1 MAERHASDSPG
12 GPIRQKTLKNA
23 IHCSGVSL
31 HHGVRVPMI
40 LRPAP
45 ADSGI
50 RFRRSDAGRNDP
62 VVPAIWRNVRES
74 SLCTALANG
83 DGVAVT
89 TVEHLMAAL
98 AGCGID
104 NIEIELAGPEVP
116 VMDGSAWPFVF
127 LVECAGTVEQDA
139 PRRAIRVLKPVSVG
153 DSDRRAS
160 LEPGSG
166 LAISFEIDYPGTIIA
181 QQSCSVQL
189 ADGTFKADISRA
201 RTFGFLDEVDA
212 LRAAGLAR
220 GASLDNVI
228 VVKGNA
234 VLNEGGLRYPDEFVR
249 HKVLDSIGDLYLA
262 SGPIIGHFRGCR
274 SGHRMNH
281 QLLRA
286 LFEDPTAWEPSP
298 LYATDFVAE
307 APARTE
313 FAATA

>member
-1 MAERHASDSPG
+1 MAERRAGD
-12 GPIRQKTLKNA
+12 GPSGAIRQKTLKNP

-31 HHGVRVPMI
+31 HHGVRVSMT
-40 LRPAP
+40 LHPAA

-50 RFRRSDAGRNDP
+50 RFRRTDVSKVDA
-62 VVPAIWRNVRES
+62 VVPAIWRNVRET
-74 SLCTALANG
+74 SLCTMLAN
-83 DGVAVT
+83 DAGVSIS
-89 TVEHLMAAL
+89 TVEHLLAAL

-104 NIEIELAGPEVP
+104 NIEVELSGPEVP
-116 VMDGSAWPFVF
+116 AMDGSAWPFVF
-127 LVECAGTVEQDA
+127 LVECAGTVDQDA
-139 PRRAIRVLKPVSVG
+139 PRRGVRVLKPVSVG
-153 DSDRRAS
+153 DNERRAS
-160 LEPGSG
+160 LEPGNG
-166 LAISFEIDYPGTIIA
+166 LAISFEIDYPGTVIA
-181 QQSCSVQL
+181 RQSWSVQL

-262 SGPIIGHFRGCR
+262 GGPVIGRFRGCR
-274 SGHRMNH
+274 SGHRLNH
-281 QLLRA
+281 RLLRA
-286 LFEDPTAWEPSP
+286 LFEDPSAWAPSP
-298 LYATDFVAE
+298 LQAGDFVAE

-313 FAATA
+313 LAASA